1 MMGKSKIYTRK
12 GDEGFTSLAGGKRV
26 SKASPRIDAYGT
38 VDELN
43 SFIACLLETIND
55 RDDHEFLR
63 RIQSNL
69 FTLGSYLASEPGVMD
84 CLISEEEIAL
94 VETSIDRIDSAIPPL
109 NRFILPGGC
118 SGSAWANVCRTV
130 CRRAERCMFKI
141 NGEGGVDA
149 KALKYINRLSDYFFL
164 LSRKQNF
171 INKVD
176 EIIWEKP
183 LQ

>member
-1 MMGKSKIYTRK
+1 MGKSKIYTRK
-12 GDEGFTSLAGGKRV
+12 GDEGFTSLVGGKRV
-26 SKASPRIDAYGT
+26 SKANQRIDAYGT

-55 RDDHEFLR
+55 RGDREFLL

-69 FTLGSYLASEPGVMD
+69 FTLGGYLASEPGMAP
-84 CLISEEEIAL
+84 CLISEEEITL
-94 VETSIDRIDSAIPPL
+94 TETAIDRIDALLPPL

-118 SGSAWANVCRTV
+118 MGSAYANVCRTV
-130 CRRAERCMFKI
+130 CRRAERCILKI
-141 NGEGGVDA
+141 NRSANVDA

-171 INKVD
+171 IHHID
-176 EIIWEKP
+176 EIIWENPCK
-183 LQ
+183 

>member
-1 MMGKSKIYTRK
+1 
-12 GDEGFTSLAGGKRV
+12 
-26 SKASPRIDAYGT
+26 
-38 VDELN
+38 
-43 SFIACLLETIND
+43 LLETIKDGED
-55 RDDHEFLR
+55 REFLI

-69 FTLGSYLASEPGVMD
+69 FILGGYLASEPEGAT
-84 CLISEEEIAL
+84 CLISEEEISA
-94 VETSIDRIDSAIPPL
+94 VEAAIDRIDALVTPL

-118 SGSAWANVCRTV
+118 PGNAWANVCRTV

-141 NGEGGVDA
+141 NRSGNMDA

-171 INKVD
+171 IHGID

-183 LQ
+183 LQIK

>member
-1 MMGKSKIYTRK
+1 
-12 GDEGFTSLAGGKRV
+12 V
-26 SKASPRIDAYGT
+26 SKASSRIDAYGT

-55 RDDHEFLR
+55 RDDREFLL

-69 FTLGSYLASEPGVMD
+69 FTLGGYLASEPAEVMP
-84 CLISEEEIAL
+84 CLISEEEIML
-94 VETSIDRIDSAIPPL
+94 IETAIDRIDALLPPL

-118 SGSAWANVCRTV
+118 RGSAYANVCRTI

-141 NGEGGVDA
+141 NRSGKMDA

-164 LSRKQNF
+164 LARKQNF
-171 INKVD
+171 IHHVD
-176 EIIWEKP
+176 EIIWENPCK
-183 LQ
+183 